1 MHGMKAPKAND
12 RRSPLPRRTGHGDFP
27 HPALA
32 NVVFSREHSQRY
44 QSQMVQMRIQAD
56 PLASTPAPLTA
67 SAQML
72 SQPIP
77 HEVVE
82 VAKGLSRVSQA
93 KIVGPAPQMPIHSP
107 QQLRQW
113 RVALVMVD
121 QAAQRVPFPRQRFAR
136 GH

>member
-1 MHGMKAPKAND
+1 
-12 RRSPLPRRTGHGDFP
+12 
-27 HPALA
+27 
-32 NVVFSREHSQRY
+32 SQRY

-67 SAQML
+67 SAQMH

-136 GH
+136 GHEGPVTLRTAILVAVRAHGVALYIQAVAAPPTL